1 MTTLAQQLQVAI
13 QQDYALIAYGI
24 LYAINTNQYDSTANF
39 EDFME
44 SGFIARNIEG
54 INDIRNQNPLQ
65 LGLVKLY
72 AVPSIKNA
80 PAINLYLARNLYEVK
95 QLHTKQ
101 PEYERGKSRIHDIS
115 EWLNLEVDINN
126 DGTFKSLSELKN
138 EAQAIPCFI
147 GTLSEG
153 LIGTNGL
160 PINLNKKKEL
170 QK

>member
-24 LYAINTNQYDSTANF
+24 LYAINTNQYDSTADF

-54 INDIRNQNPLQ
+54 INDIRNRNPLQ

-80 PAINLYLARNLYEVK
+80 PAVSLYFARNPYEVK
-95 QLHTKQ
+95 QLHIKNT
-101 PEYERGKSRIHDIS
+101 EYERGKSRIHDIS
-115 EWLNLEVDINN
+115 AWLGLEVDINN
-126 DGTFKSLSELKN
+126 DGAFKSLAELKN
-138 EAQAIPCFI
+138 EAQTIPCFV

-153 LIGTNGL
+153 LINERGKA
-160 PINLNKKKEL
+160 INLNEKKGT
-170 QK
+170 

>member
-44 SGFIARNIEG
+44 SSFIARNIEG
-54 INDIRNQNPLQ
+54 INEMRERNPLQ

-80 PAINLYLARNLYEVK
+80 PAINLYLARNPYEVK
-95 QLHTKQ
+95 QQHVKQ
-101 PEYERGKSRIHDIS
+101 PEYERGKSHIHDIS
-115 EWLNLEVDINN
+115 TWLGLEVDINN
-126 DGTFKSLSELKN
+126 DGTFKSLAELKN
-138 EAQAIPCFI
+138 EAQTIPCFV

-153 LIGTNGL
+153 LINESGL
-160 PINLNKKKEL
+160 PIKLNDKKGD
-170 QK
+170 